1 MNLFLNIVSDL
12 LWKSLQELMTIC
24 EFDSFRL
31 VGGTSLSL
39 QLGHRAS
46 ADIDMFTDAEYGSV
60 DFDKLESIL
69 KQKFSYVDS
78 LQGNLVGMG
87 KSFFIGNNESE
98 LVKLDLFYSDKY
110 VFPLIDIKGVRL
122 ASIEEIAAMKL
133 DVVGRGG
140 RKKDFWDLHELLE
153 SYSINDMIEFYMKRY
168 PCNHSRS
175 ELINSLTNFDIAE
188 NDFTPICYKD
198 KIWEIIKLDFE
209 EIVQEL
215 RSKGN

>member
-1 MNLFLNIVSDL
+1 MNLFLNTVSDL
-12 LWKSLQELMTIC
+12 LWKTLQELMTIG

-39 QLGHRAS
+39 QLGHRES
-46 ADIDMFTDAEYGSV
+46 ADIDMFTDAEYGSI

-69 KQKFSYVDS
+69 KQKYSYVDS
-78 LQGNLVGMG
+78 LQGNVVGMG

-98 LVKLDLFYSDKY
+98 LVKLDLYFTDKY
-110 VFPLIDIKGVRL
+110 VFPLIDTNGVRL

-140 RKKDFWDLHELLE
+140 RKKDFWDLHELLD
-153 SYSINDMIEFYMKRY
+153 SYSIDDMIKFYIKRY
-168 PCNHSRS
+168 PYNHSRS
-175 ELINSLTNFDIAE
+175 ELIDSLTNFDTAE
-188 NDFTPICYKD
+188 NDFTPICHKD

-209 EIVQEL
+209 EIAQEL
-215 RSKGN
+215 RQKG